1 MYNEFLNKSD
11 LSILDY
17 MEELG
22 KKALHIYFFL
32 KNPQLFTN
40 LGTFLYLCSA
50 RNIICLL
57 NSNR

>member
-32 KNPQLFTN
+32 KILNYLLIWGLFCIFVAQET
-40 LGTFLYLCSA
+40 
-50 RNIICLL
+50 
-57 NSNR
+57 